1 VENIFG
7 KKREKLICA
16 LALNH
21 SSTDNKINMKKKHDQ
36 KNKEKK
42 RLKMKEEK
50 KSMKKYKTCFFKGS
64 HFSS

>member
-1 VENIFG
+1 VENVFE

-21 SSTDNKINMKKKHDQ
+21 SSTDNKINMKKKQDQ
-36 KNKEKK
+36 KTKKE

-50 KSMKKYKTCFFKGS
+50 MSMIKYKTCFFKGS

>member
-1 VENIFG
+1 MFFG

-36 KNKEKK
+36 KKKEKK
-42 RLKMKEEK
+42 D
-50 KSMKKYKTCFFKGS
+50 
-64 HFSS
+64 

>member
-1 VENIFG
+1 VENVFE

-21 SSTDNKINMKKKHDQ
+21 SSTDNKINMKKKQDQ
-36 KNKEKK
+36 KNKERKIK
-42 RLKMKEEK
+42 NERGKN
-50 KSMKKYKTCFFKGS
+50 SMKKYKTCFFKGS